1 MKRYI
6 CFVFTV
12 CFMAFSILAN
22 AQERVYVS
30 TDKECYLAGE
40 DIWVSV
46 FCSDGSSGEKGSLSK
61 VAYLEFHNR
70 EGMVSTVKVALKQG
84 RGCARFQI
92 PFSFPTGN
100 YSIVSYTKCY
110 GGESVGEFNG
120 KIISVFNTLSGSR
133 VKEGVEVVAGNEL
146 VKAAV
151 QDSAESKDVRI
162 EIGKVDVN
170 GMPVSISNLSGN
182 ELSYGVS
189 VYHMDDLNR
198 VIEESRYNKTT
209 LLNRTGDFKATGEVD
224 YAGEVIKAKI
234 TPKGDG
240 AQSVENLLVY
250 MSAMGNTD
258 DIYTNSTNKDGE
270 VVYYTNNIYGN
281 RDLVFEVAGD
291 TSMAFNVEIVNKE
304 YWHKSVQIPVL
315 KISSAM
321 EKALVQRGMG
331 MQIVKRFEADT
342 LFNLMDKRE
351 TSFIGVVNPLVY
363 NLDNYTRFPV
373 MEEVIREY
381 VKELRVRKEKDETL
395 LKILWGTKEKA
406 LVMLDGVPVLDHSAV
421 VEMDPLNIKQIIVY
435 PRRYIL
441 NNIVYDGIVKFN
453 TYKGD
458 MAGLKLGKNVSIES
472 YRGVQYPLAFLGN
485 NLIGKSNYPNFNNT
499 IYWNPIVDVKK
510 GEVFNFNCVKP
521 QYKGKFKVVVEGVDS
536 KGKQVYSSAVFEID

>member
-1 MKRYI
+1 
-6 CFVFTV
+6 
-12 CFMAFSILAN
+12 MAFSILAN

-30 TDKECYLAGE
+30 TDKECYLSGE

-84 RGCARFQI
+84 RGCARYQI

-162 EIGKVDVN
+162 EIGKEDVN
-170 GMPVSISNLSGN
+170 GVPVSISNLSGN

-209 LLNRTGDFKATGEVD
+209 LLNRTGDFKTTGEVD

-258 DIYTNSTNKDGE
+258 DIYTSSTNKDGE

-304 YWHKSVQIPVL
+304 YRHKSVQIPVL

-381 VKELRVRKEKDETL
+381 VKELRVRKDKDETV

-406 LVMLDGVPVLDHSAV
+406 LVMLDGVPVLNHSAV

-435 PRRYIL
+435 PRSYIL
-441 NNIVYDGIVKFN
+441 NTIVYDGIVKFN

-472 YRGVQYPLAFLGN
+472 YRGVQYPLAFLGD

-499 IYWNPIVDVKK
+499 IYWNPIVNVNK
-510 GEVFNFNCVKP
+510 GETFNFNCVKP
-521 QYKGKFKVVVEGVDS
+521 QYKGKFKIVVEGVDS
-536 KGKQVYSSAVFEID
+536 KGKQVYSSVVFEID